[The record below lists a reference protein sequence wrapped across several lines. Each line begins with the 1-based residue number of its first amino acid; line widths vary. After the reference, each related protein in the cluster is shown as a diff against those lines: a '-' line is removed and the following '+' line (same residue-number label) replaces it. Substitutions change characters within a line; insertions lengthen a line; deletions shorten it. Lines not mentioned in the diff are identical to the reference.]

1 MDRQI
6 GPRYQ
11 EPSVM
16 TLVDR
21 VSVLETRVAML
32 SEVIRVLAHGLEDF
46 PTAEPGQRP
55 AADAARRAYE
65 LLLAAEPR
73 THGAGAS
80 PGDAAT

>member
-16 TLVDR
+16 TLADR

-46 PTAEPGQRP
+46 PIAEPGQRL

-73 THGAGAS
+73 TQGAGSS
-80 PGDAAT
+80 PGAAAT